1 MKFDLWTFFF
11 QVINFA
17 VLLFILKRI
26 LYKPIREIILK
37 RRDMVTKTIED
48 AEKTKK
54 EAEEIK
60 AKYLSEMQGLKE
72 TRAQAMEDI
81 VLEAAKEKERL
92 LSESRK
98 EAEKLIE
105 KERVLFEEEKK
116 RFDAGLKSSA
126 IESVAI
132 FSENLMKGIAD
143 DELHSA
149 IVRRAIHDMGLF
161 APEIAGKK
169 KGTDA
174 LNNVDIAVAYPLT
187 DKELREIKNLLEAT
201 IGEMV
206 NINIALE
213 QGLIAGIRIKMYDKI
228 YDFSLKSRIELFKES
243 LREL

>member
-17 VLLFILKRI
+17 VLFFILKKL

-60 AKYLSEMQGLKE
+60 AKYLSEMQGLEE
-72 TRAQAMEDI
+72 TRAQALEDI
-81 VLEAAKEKERL
+81 RLEAARERESL

-105 KERVLFEEEKK
+105 KEKMLFEEEKK
-116 RFDAGLKSSA
+116 RFEADLKSSA

-143 DELHSA
+143 AELHSA

-169 KGTDA
+169 RGTEA
-174 LNNVDIAVAYPLT
+174 LNLDIAVAYPLT

-213 QGLIAGIRIKMYDKI
+213 QGLIAGIRTKMYDKI
-228 YDFSLKSRIELFKES
+228 YDFSLKGQIELFKES

>member
-17 VLLFILKRI
+17 VLLFILKKL

-72 TRAQAMEDI
+72 TRAQALEDI
-81 VLEAAKEKERL
+81 TLEAAGERESL

-126 IESVAI
+126 IESVAL
-132 FSENLMKGIAD
+132 FSENLMKGITD
-143 DELHSA
+143 EELHRA
-149 IVRRAIHDMGLF
+149 IVRRAIHDMGLL

-169 KGTDA
+169 KGTEA
-174 LNNVDIAVAYPLT
+174 LNVEIAVAYPLE

-201 IGEMV
+201 IGETV
-206 NINIALE
+206 SINTALE
-213 QGLIAGIRIKMYDKI
+213 QGLIAGVRIKIYDKI
-228 YDFSLKSRIELFKES
+228 YDFSLKGRIELFKES